1 MEETYY
7 SKHKEHILERQ
18 KKYNREN
25 KDKIKAYQRNYW
37 YTVKKAKVQATRQ
50 PKPRKPKPKTP
61 KAKKTKAPVLPELTT
76 IIESIQS
83 IEPVIQS
90 NIIYVNH
97 PIIVS
102 FD

>member
-1 MEETYY
+1 METYY
-7 SKHKEHILERQ
+7 SKHKDHILERQ
-18 KKYNREN
+18 KKYNQDN
-25 KDKIKAYQRNYW
+25 KLKIKEYQRNYW

-50 PKPRKPKPKTP
+50 PKPRKPRIPKPK
-61 KAKKTKAPVLPELTT
+61 KVKAPVLPSPES

-83 IEPVIQS
+83 IEPAIES